1 MQRGFTSKSSPLFC
15 ALIIEEFIRETTG
28 KKGTS
33 YTAYLDAKTAFDVVY
48 HNSLLRK
55 LYHMGIGGG
64 LWTILQSFYENA
76 GSMVKW
82 MGSTSETFSIEQG
95 VRQGGILSADLYKV
109 YINQLLDRL
118 YTCGFGATIGEIIC
132 NAPTCAD
139 DLSTLSSTTQEL
151 QMLCS
156 IASDYS
162 NMERYE
168 LQPAKSV
175 VLPYSSKRSKSTED
189 PCIILGDQQMPNVD
203 KTTHVGVVRT
213 RDNSPNSAIDENLQ
227 KARRTL
233 YSLMSAGLHGENG
246 LDPETCIHLF
256 RTYVL
261 PVMTYGL
268 EVYLPSLKEIRPLEI
283 FMKKVLKQILSI
295 STTAADPAPYILSGL
310 VPVEALIH
318 LRALSLFGNIALLDD
333 TSIEKRLAY
342 RQLTIHGQSGNSWFA
357 SISIL
362 LVKYGLPHP
371 MDILKDSFTK
381 QQWKA
386 RTTKAVYSYWQ
397 KLIKEQAET
406 YSTLEYLSAVHY
418 QPGKVHPLVR
428 ISDTQTP
435 LREAGRLAV
444 KTKLVT
450 GTYSLQSTR
459 AAFNNLSVDPTC
471 LFCKADP
478 ETVEHFILDCP
489 ELQSVRDPV
498 IANISNACGNII
510 NFTSCSKRDKLQV
523 VLDIYSIVPYL
534 PRKVLDSLS
543 EADRHC
549 RRLCYALHIE
559 RTKRLAKLPTRKRH
573 GL

>member
-1 MQRGFTSKSSPLFC
+1 
-15 ALIIEEFIRETTG
+15 
-28 KKGTS
+28 
-33 YTAYLDAKTAFDVVY
+33 
-48 HNSLLRK
+48 
-55 LYHMGIGGG
+55 MGIGGG

-76 GSMVKW
+76 DSSVKW
-82 MGSTSETFSIEQG
+82 LGSTSEAFCIEQG

-118 YTCGFGATIGEIIC
+118 YMCGFGATIGNIVC

-156 IASDYS
+156 ITNDYS

-175 VLPYSSKRSKSTED
+175 VMPYSSKRSKTQED
-189 PCIILGDQQMPNVD
+189 PGILLGDQRMPTVD

-213 RDNSPNSAIDENLQ
+213 CDNSPNAAIDENLQ

-246 LDPETCIHLF
+246 LDQETCIHLF
-256 RTYVL
+256 RTYVV

-268 EVYLPSLKEIRPLEI
+268 EIYLPSVKELRPLDI

-318 LRALSLFGNIALLDD
+318 VRALSLFGNIALLDD
-333 TSIEKRLAY
+333 SSVEKRLAY
-342 RQLTIHGQSGNSWFA
+342 RQLTIHGQSGKSWFS
-357 SISIL
+357 SIAIIL
-362 LVKYGLPHP
+362 LKYGLPNP

-381 QQWKA
+381 PQWKVK
-386 RTTKAVYSYWQ
+386 TTKAVYSYWAN
-397 KLIKEQAET
+397 LIKEQAET
-406 YSTLEYLSAVHY
+406 YSTLQFLSAVHY
-418 QPGKVHPLVR
+418 QPGKVHPLIR
-428 ISDTQTP
+428 ISDTQTQN
-435 LREAGRLAV
+435 REVGRLAV

-471 LFCKADP
+471 LLCKTAS
-478 ETVEHFILDCP
+478 ETVEHFIFDCP

-498 IANISNACGNII
+498 IADISNAC
-510 NFTSCSKRDKLQV
+510 SKISNLNRTQRNRLEV
-523 VLDIYSIVPYL
+523 VLDIYSIVPVIL
-534 PRKVLDSLS
+534 RKDLEVLS
-543 EADRHC
+543 EIDRHC
-549 RRLCYALHIE
+549 RRLCYTLHTE
-559 RTKRLAKLPTRKRH
+559 RANRLAKLPTRKRH
-573 GL
+573 EL